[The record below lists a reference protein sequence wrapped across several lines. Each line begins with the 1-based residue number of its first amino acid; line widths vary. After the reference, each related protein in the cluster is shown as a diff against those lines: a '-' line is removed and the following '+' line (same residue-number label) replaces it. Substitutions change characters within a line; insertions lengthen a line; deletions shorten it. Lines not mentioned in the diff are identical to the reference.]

1 MEKENWINN
10 NNDGNNN
17 TNCKNDN
24 NQKDRYQ
31 FSPAANTF
39 QDIFFHSE
47 NKEKRSNKKK
57 EGKKVNMLLKIKS
70 SSYKGNSK

>member
-1 MEKENWINN
+1 MMATIIQIVKTTTTKKIDINFLLLQIHF
-10 NNDGNNN
+10 
-17 TNCKNDN
+17 KI
-24 NQKDRYQ
+24 
-31 FSPAANTF
+31 F
-39 QDIFFHSE
+39 FFHSE